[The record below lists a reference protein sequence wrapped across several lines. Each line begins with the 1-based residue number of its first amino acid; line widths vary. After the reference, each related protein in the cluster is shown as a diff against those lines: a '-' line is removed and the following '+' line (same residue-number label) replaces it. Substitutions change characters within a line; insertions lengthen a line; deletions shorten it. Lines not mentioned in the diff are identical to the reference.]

1 MKNALSLFALALL
14 VSGCMGTYF
23 NNARVRQ
30 LQVGMSQQQVR
41 EIMGKPYSTIASA
54 DGTTKWVWAYGTAVG
69 YGRGASVIFR
79 EGVAVSVPPVPAE

>member
-1 MKNALSLFALALL
+1 MKNFLSLIA
-14 VSGCMGTYF
+14 VSILFCGCMGTYF

-30 LQVGMSQQQVR
+30 LQVGMTQQQVR

-79 EGVAVSVPPVPAE
+79 DGVAVSVPPVPVE